1 MEEYF
6 LIKEF
11 EDGYDINELIYEE
24 VSHDYC
30 INVLD
35 IPEHNIESIHFNEDG
50 MELILK
56 ELTAED
62 IADDWFVH
70 LCRISN

>member
-56 ELTAED
+56 GTD
-62 IADDWFVH
+62 SRRY
-70 LCRISN
+70 CRRLVCTPLSNQ